1 MLHLHAESMPY
12 AILRTAKLKSF
23 GEIGGSLAHTYRTR
37 QTPNADP
44 TRAHL
49 NEHQGESAQAVSAA
63 IRARLPDTRRADAVL
78 CVEYF
83 IGASPEFFGPGEDG
97 TRYFERATAW
107 LKQRHGAENVVGV
120 SVHRDETSPHLIAY
134 VVPIDDRGKLNAKHF
149 LGGRSKL
156 SKMQTDFAANVGA
169 SVGLERGIEGSKA
182 THTTIRQYYRALSQP
197 DFTHGRLSPAQ
208 LAPKVLEKRL
218 LSKTVESPE
227 QIADRVTRSVQ
238 RYYGP
243 ALQQASTATLEHKRA
258 REMAATAKRKALEAQ
273 SLRER
278 LEEVERQ
285 LKAYQALFLDGL
297 SPDQQQAVIEHAG
310 TLRKQNAHDQEQ
322 AVQESARRSP
332 KRRSVLEF
340 SP

>member
-1 MLHLHAESMPY
+1 MPY

-63 IRARLPDTRRADAVL
+63 IRARLPDKRRADAVL

-120 SVHRDETSPHLIAY
+120 SVHRDETSPHLVAY
-134 VVPIDDRGKLNAKHF
+134 VVPIDAQGKLNAKHF

-156 SKMQTDFAANVGA
+156 SAMQTDFAANVGA

-182 THTTIRQYYRALSQP
+182 THTSIRQYYRALSQP

-208 LAPKVLEKRL
+208 LEPKVLEKRL
-218 LSKTVESPE
+218 LSKIVESPE
-227 QIADRVTRSVQ
+227 QIAERVTRSVQ
-238 RYYGP
+238 RYYAP
-243 ALQQASTATLEHKRA
+243 AIQQASAAHLERKRSQ
-258 REMAATAKRKALEAQ
+258 EMAATAKRKALDAQ
-273 SLRER
+273 QLRER
-278 LEEVERQ
+278 LAEVEQQ
-285 LKAYQALFLDGL
+285 LETYRALFLAGL
-297 SPDQQQAVIEHAG
+297 STDQQRGLIEHADAM
-310 TLRKQNAHDQEQ
+310 REQNTRDQEHALAQ
-322 AVQESARRSP
+322 QRRHVP
-332 KRRSVLEF
+332 KRGRDLEYT
-340 SP
+340 P